1 MTSAPFSLARK
12 VDVTNDSFPDLVGLL
27 NQGTGSW
34 PFDVCIRGK
43 GRVEQE
49 GLMKG

>member
-34 PFDVCIRGK
+34 PFDRGK